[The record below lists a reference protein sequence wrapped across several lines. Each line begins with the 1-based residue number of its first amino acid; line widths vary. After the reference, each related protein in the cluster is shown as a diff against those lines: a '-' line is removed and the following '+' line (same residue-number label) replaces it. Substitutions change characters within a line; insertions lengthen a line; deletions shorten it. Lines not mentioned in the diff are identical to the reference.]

1 MGWFQ
6 GSMSKVLSRVVLV
19 CLVGLSGVVE
29 ATAQTDPV
37 PESLA
42 FSQSFSAT
50 PHNSATYPTGWQ
62 GWRIGTSASTSFETS
77 APSADVVLIANSTAA
92 LNSGGVHN
100 YNGALGILNS
110 ATMNAAIVLSF
121 STSAH
126 SAVQVDYQLSTI
138 RNPYNGST
146 NTRIEEATL
155 QYRVGTSGSFT
166 TLAGP
171 VYTTGTTSQTSAV
184 TTPLN
189 PLLFT
194 RTLPSACDH
203 QPVVQLRWVVR
214 DLSGSGSRP
223 SIAIDQV
230 SVTGNSHPLFVG
242 GSGRGD
248 ASNGFIAPPISASLF
263 SGGAGRGDESDGY
276 TSVPITAS
284 LYSGGNGRGDMSNG
298 FLSAPINASL
308 FSGGLGRG
316 DVSDGY
322 TAAPITASLYSG
334 GNGRGDV
341 SNGFSTPPI
350 SVSLFSGG
358 AGRGDETDAYTAA
371 PITASLYS
379 GGNGRGDVSNGF
391 LSAPITASL
400 FGGGAGRG
408 DVSDGYTAAPITASL
423 FSGGS
428 GRGDRSDAFSAA
440 PIEASIYSGGAGRGD
455 HSAAYDHSLHTVALS
470 VRALLAGPFDALTGL
485 QHDSLRVQ
493 DLVPLME
500 PYTAM
505 GYPLT
510 SSSGTTIPASALAA
524 GGHDAIVDW
533 VVVELRDP
541 LQPTNI
547 SASRCLLL
555 QRDGDIV
562 DPYSRDTVYFS
573 AAPGAHHISVHHRN
587 HLGAMTAAPL
597 PLGPSATLIDFS
609 QTATPTYGTNA
620 RNALSGVALLWPG
633 DVLRNGEVK
642 YTGNSN
648 DRDPILVK
656 IGGTIPT
663 NVVGNSYCGEDVNMD
678 GQVKYTGIGNDRDI
692 ILQTIGG
699 TVPTNV
705 RLEQVP

>member
-1 MGWFQ
+1 MGCSACTQRIVAWT
-6 GSMSKVLSRVVLV
+6 RVW
-19 CLVGLSGVVE
+19 GLCILLLLCGT
-29 ATAQTDPV
+29 ALAQTNPV
-37 PESLA
+37 PESIA
-42 FSQSFSAT
+42 YTQTFSGT
-50 PHNSATYPTGWQ
+50 PHSSTIHPAGWQ
-62 GWRIGTSASTSFETS
+62 GWRIGASASSTFETS

-155 QYRVGTSGSFT
+155 QYRVGTSGPFT

-171 VYTTGTTSQTSAV
+171 VYTTGTTSQTTAV

-189 PLLFT
+189 TLPFT

-223 SIAIDQV
+223 SISIDQV

-248 ASNGFIAPPISASLF
+248 ASSAFSAPPISASLF
-263 SGGAGRGDESDGY
+263 SGGAGRGDESDAH
-276 TSVPITAS
+276 SASPITAS
-284 LYSGGNGRGDMSNG
+284 VYSGGNGRGDMSNG
-298 FLSAPINASL
+298 FSAPP
-308 FSGGLGRG
+308 
-316 DVSDGY
+316 V
-322 TAAPITASLYSG
+322 
-334 GNGRGDV
+334 
-341 SNGFSTPPI
+341 

-358 AGRGDETDAYTAA
+358 AGRGD
-371 PITASLYS
+371 
-379 GGNGRGDVSNGF
+379 
-391 LSAPITASL
+391 
-400 FGGGAGRG
+400 
-408 DVSDGYTAAPITASL
+408 VSDVYTSTPITASL

-440 PIEASIYSGGAGRGD
+440 PIAASIYSGGAGRGD
-455 HSAAYDHSLHTVALS
+455 HSDVYDHSLHTVALS

-541 LQPTNI
+541 LQPINI

-597 PLGPSATLIDFS
+597 PLGPEATLIDFS

-620 RNALSGVALLWPG
+620 RNTLSGVALLWPG

-642 YTGNSN
+642 YTGNNN

-705 RLEQVP
+705 RLKQVP

>member
-1 MGWFQ
+1 MGC
-6 GSMSKVLSRVVLV
+6 SACTHRVVAWTRVWGLCILLV
-19 CLVGLSGVVE
+19 LCGK
-29 ATAQTDPV
+29 AMAQTDPV
-37 PESLA
+37 PESIA
-42 FSQSFSAT
+42 YTQTFSGT
-50 PHNSATYPTGWQ
+50 PHSSTIYPAGWQ
-62 GWRIGTSASTSFETS
+62 GWRIGASASTSFETT

-110 ATMNAAIVLSF
+110 ATMNAVIVLSF

-171 VYTTGTTSQTSAV
+171 VYTTGTTSQTTAV

-189 PLLFT
+189 TLPFT

-248 ASNGFIAPPISASLF
+248 ASSVFSASPISASLF
-263 SGGAGRGDESDGY
+263 SGGAGRGDESDAY
-276 TSVPITAS
+276 SAAPIAASV
-284 LYSGGNGRGDMSNG
+284 YSGGNGRGDVSNG
-298 FLSAPINASL
+298 FLSAPITASL
-308 FSGGLGRG
+308 FSGGNGRG

-322 TAAPITASLYSG
+322 TGAPITASLYSG

-341 SNGFSTPPI
+341 SNGFSAPPI
-350 SVSLFSGG
+350 SASLFSGG
-358 AGRGDETDAYTAA
+358 PGRGDESDGYTSV

-400 FGGGAGRG
+400 F
-408 DVSDGYTAAPITASL
+408 
-423 FSGGS
+423 SGGT
-428 GRGDRSDAFSAA
+428 GRGDRTDAFSAA

-573 AAPGAHHISVHHRN
+573 TAPGAHHISVHHRN

-620 RNALSGVALLWPG
+620 RNTLSGVALLWPG